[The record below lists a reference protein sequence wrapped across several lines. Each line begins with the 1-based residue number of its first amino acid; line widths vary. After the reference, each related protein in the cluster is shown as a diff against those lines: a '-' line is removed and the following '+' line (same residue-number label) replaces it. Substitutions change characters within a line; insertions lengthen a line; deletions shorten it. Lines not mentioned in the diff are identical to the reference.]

1 MHFQLVFLRDI
12 SIYLL
17 VIVPLENLQDVSALQ
32 VVVIAWVALSEVIL
46 GDWVLVILPWAPNTV
61 GWHCNSQ
68 QQSQRQKR
76 HVSSFTYSQHV
87 KQQNGPRN
95 CKAHHQQVFNVIFK
109 SGYFT
114 KRWAV
119 RWLIFRFQRSRP
131 KVHSSLWAAAVEKH
145 DWYSTTTTPLW
156 SCYGFYPSLKSPSLL
171 RAISPPPHPAPPG
184 LLWFNVFQ
192 SAAERVSQPIFNQ
205 GTWAQDSLIESVQ
218 ESTLNP
224 CSSEG
229 RVNWEW
235 THWKKA
241 AEKWQN

>member
-1 MHFQLVFLRDI
+1 M
-12 SIYLL
+12 
-17 VIVPLENLQDVSALQ
+17 
-32 VVVIAWVALSEVIL
+32 
-46 GDWVLVILPWAPNTV
+46 ILPWAPNTV

-68 QQSQRQKR
+68 QQSQ
-76 HVSSFTYSQHV
+76 
-87 KQQNGPRN
+87 
-95 CKAHHQQVFNVIFK
+95 K
-109 SGYFT
+109 SVT
-114 KRWAV
+114 
-119 RWLIFRFQRSRP
+119 S
-131 KVHSSLWAAAVEKH
+131 H
-145 DWYSTTTTPLW
+145 
-156 SCYGFYPSLKSPSLL
+156 PSLTPNMSNNKMGPGIARRITNRCLMWSL
-171 RAISPPPHPAPPG
+171 RVDISQKDEPYAGLYFVSKDHVQKCIQVCEPQQLKNMIDIPPQQHHSGVVMDFIQVSNPHPCWEQYPPPHPAPPG